1 MVKLVAV
8 AALGADGGIGRRGG
22 LPWRLPGDLAHFR
35 RVTLGKVL
43 VVGRRTFEGLG
54 GGLPGREMVV
64 VSRRGAGRV
73 SGGGGGVGG
82 VWAAADL
89 AAAEALARER
99 AGARGV
105 GEVCVIGG
113 GEVFA
118 GLLGRCA
125 EMVLTRVEAEGS
137 ADVWFPEFAAA
148 EWRRV
153 GFTRP
158 VRHPRDECGYVF
170 ERWRRV

>member
-1 MVKLVAV
+1 MVCLTAV
-8 AALGADGGIGRRGG
+8 AALGADGGIGRGGG

-54 GGLPGREMVV
+54 GGLPGREMGV
-64 VSRRGAGRV
+64 VSRRGVACGRGGWGAG
-73 SGGGGGVGG
+73 
-82 VWAAADL
+82 DL

-99 AGARGV
+99 ARARGV
-105 GEVCVIGG
+105 GEVCVVGG

-125 EMVLTRVEAEGS
+125 EMVLTRVEGGAGAGA
-137 ADVWFPEFAAA
+137 ADVWFPAFDEG

-153 GFTRP
+153 CFTRP

-170 ERWRRV
+170 ERWKRV